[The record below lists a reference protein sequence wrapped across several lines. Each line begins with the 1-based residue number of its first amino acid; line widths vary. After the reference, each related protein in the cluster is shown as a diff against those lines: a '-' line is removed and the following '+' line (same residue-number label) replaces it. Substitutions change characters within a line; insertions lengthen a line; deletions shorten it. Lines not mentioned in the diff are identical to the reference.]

1 MKKIILI
8 SNDKLYFDK
17 NKVLGD
23 YNDIINIIESLS
35 KKIIYL
41 ISRVSIVKGI
51 FQANIKNKS
60 KLKISQIKNFN
71 IIDKKSIYGLNNTI

>member
-23 YNDIINIIESLS
+23 YNDTINIIESLS
-35 KKIIYL
+35 KKNYIYF
-41 ISRVSIVKGI
+41 ISRASIVKGI
-51 FQANIKNKS
+51 FKQILKINLNLKFP
-60 KLKISQIKNFN
+60 KLKILIS
-71 IIDKKSIYGLNNTI
+71 